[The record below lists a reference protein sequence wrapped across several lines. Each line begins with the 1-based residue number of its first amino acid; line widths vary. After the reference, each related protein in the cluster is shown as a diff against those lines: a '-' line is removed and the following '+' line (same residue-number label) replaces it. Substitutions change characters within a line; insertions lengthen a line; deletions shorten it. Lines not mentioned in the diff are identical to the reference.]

1 MQKFSIMSI
10 LIKAKGTPNYQFYF
24 RKVINRIIVLLSN
37 LTTDY
42 LGYKTKPVFFSL
54 KEFAYTA
61 FFDAVYITLNFT
73 P

>member
-1 MQKFSIMSI
+1 MFI
-10 LIKAKGTPNYQFYF
+10 LIKAKGTPSYQFYF
-24 RKVINRIIVLLSN
+24 KKVINRIIVLLSN

-42 LGYKTKPVFFSL
+42 FGTKQNQFYFSPL

-61 FFDAVYITLNFT
+61 LFDAVFITLNFT